1 MKRIAWITA
10 IVLGTLAGLVVL
22 WQFRQALIIFLLSL
36 ATSAAVRPVITR
48 LTKLGLKPGLAL
60 ILTYLMLLTLIGG
73 LFVIIS
79 RTLLR
84 DLEQMTNNLT
94 AAYETI
100 TQTWPES
107 DDQILRTIAGQ
118 LPPADQLIETLSG
131 DEGQQALQGIVG
143 SASSLAGFFSQL
155 VVIVIL
161 SIYWSADR
169 VHFERLWLS
178 LIPVN
183 QRTQARAAWQAVES
197 GVGDY
202 IISEV
207 IQSYLLVVILW
218 LGFTWIGLPQPTLM
232 ALISALAWL
241 IPWLGAILAII
252 PVIAAGLSAS
262 PAIAVTAGLFT
273 AATLLLMEVVVQP
286 RFFLRQRFNSLFL
299 ALMVIMLAQVSGI
312 IGLVLAPVLVAAIQ
326 ISFQHFTAQREIEL
340 RSDQVNVEFAELR
353 ASLESLQTR
362 LQVKGQENSPELN
375 SLVERLQA
383 LLKKTTH
390 YLQTRKYTGFLEK

>member
-10 IVLGTLAGLVVL
+10 LVLGTLAGLVVL
-22 WQFRQALIIFLLSL
+22 WQFRQALVIFLLSL

-48 LTKLGLKPGLAL
+48 LTKRGLKPSLAL
-60 ILTYLMLLTLIGG
+60 ILTYLMILTLIGG

-94 AAYETI
+94 AAYEEI

-118 LPPADQLIETLSG
+118 LPPVDQLIEALSG
-131 DEGQQALQGIVG
+131 EEGQQALQGIVG

-183 QRTQARAAWQAVES
+183 QRTQARAAWRAVES

-202 IISEV
+202 IISEL

-218 LGFTWIGLPQPTLM
+218 LVFTWIGLPQPTLM

-241 IPWLGAILAII
+241 VPWMGAVLAII
-252 PVIAAGLSAS
+252 PVVAVGLSAS
-262 PAIAVTAGLFT
+262 PAVAVTAGLLT

-286 RFFLRQRFNSLFL
+286 RFFLRQRSNSLFL

-326 ISFQHFTAQREIEL
+326 IAFQHFTAQREIKL

-353 ASLESLQTR
+353 ASLESIQTR
-362 LQVKGQENSPELN
+362 LLVKDQEYSPELN
-375 SLVERLQA
+375 NLVERLQA
-383 LLKKTTH
+383 LADKTTQ